1 MNRKKDNMKQPVSLL
16 SVMLAG
22 LLLAGCSQTVAP
34 SPSIFQRAQ
43 GEMPARPPPNSFLGK
58 DYSLLAP
65 PALGSD
71 QQAMLRYRN
80 PNVNWSS
87 YNAIIIAPVTFWA
100 ADDSKVSASD
110 QQALCNYFDKV
121 LIKDLG
127 KNFAIAD
134 QPGPGVATLSVA
146 LTDATSAIPILR
158 TISLVSPQ
166 ARVLSLI
173 KMAATGTY
181 PFVGSAQSAAKLTDS
196 ISGQLL
202 EAWADKRMGGA
213 SIKNVDV
220 FWWAMLRTQWTFG
233 QSDLTRVWSHCAL
246 CHRVN
251 YHCRQLKERT
261 PTRKNHSNDW
271 F

>member
-100 ADDSKVSASD
+100 ADDSKISAAD
-110 QQALCNYFDKV
+110 QRALCNYFDKV
-121 LIKDLG
+121 LIKNLE

-134 QPGPGVATLSVA
+134 QPGPGVAKLSAA
-146 LTDATSAIPILR
+146 LTDATSAVPVLR

-173 KMAATGTY
+173 KMATTGSY
-181 PFVGSAQSAAKLTDS
+181 PFVGSAQGAAKLTDS
-196 ISGQLL
+196 VSGQLL

-213 SIKNVDV
+213 SMKNVDV
-220 FWWAMLRTQWTFG
+220 FWWGDAENAMDYWAAGLDQGLVTLGTQ
-233 QSDLTRVWSHCAL
+233 
-246 CHRVN
+246 
-251 YHCRQLKERT
+251 
-261 PTRKNHSNDW
+261 PTATTATVAN
-271 F
+271 